1 MTAFEPFPKIG
12 RLKRDCLVTEKID
25 GSNAQ
30 VCIVPDDGAS
40 GEGSVAYVDDNFIF
54 AGSRNRWLQ
63 PGKNTDNFGFAG
75 WVKDNAEEL
84 VNLGPGRH
92 FGEWW
97 GLGIQR
103 GYGLTER
110 RFSLFNPHKWT
121 DDVRPSCCSVVPI
134 LYQGLF
140 DTWCIDDTIN
150 RLQDSGSKARPGF
163 MKPEG
168 VIVWHAAT
176 KTYFKRL
183 IEDDEISKTEA
194 LQVAA

>member
-1 MTAFEPFPKIG
+1 MTFEPFPKIG

-30 VCIVPDDGAS
+30 IFIQAQGCSDQYPD
-40 GEGSVAYVDDNFIF
+40 SVASVDGYSIF
-54 AGSRNRWLQ
+54 AGSRNKYIQ
-63 PGKNTDNFGFAG
+63 PGKTTDNFGFAG

-84 VNLGPGRH
+84 VKLGPGRH
-92 FGEWW
+92 YGEWW

-110 RFSLFNPHKWT
+110 RLSLFNP
-121 DDVRPSCCSVVPI
+121 VRWALERPACCGVVPI
-134 LYQGLF
+134 LYQGVF
-140 DTWCIDDTIN
+140 DSAAIEHAIGV
-150 RLQDSGSKARPGF
+150 LEKYGSHAKLGF

-168 VIVWHAAT
+168 VIVWHSAT

-183 IEDDEISKTEA
+183 IEGDEISKTEA
-194 LQVAA
+194 LAA

>member
-1 MTAFEPFPKIG
+1 MEFEPFPKIG

-30 VCIVPDDGAS
+30 IGIVHDAEPIAFGNA
-40 GEGSVAYVDDNFIF
+40 VAYVGGMLIY

-75 WVKDNAEEL
+75 WVKDNADEL
-84 VNLGPGRH
+84 SKLGEGRH

-110 RFSLFNPHKWT
+110 RFSLFNPYRWK
-121 DDVRPSCCSVVPI
+121 DDVRPSCCGVVPI
-134 LYQGLF
+134 LYQGDF
-140 DTWCIDDTIN
+140 DTFQIDAALHTLSQ
-150 RLQDSGSKARPGF
+150 RGSRANPGF
-163 MKPEG
+163 NKPEG
-168 VIVWHAAT
+168 IIVWHSAT

-183 IEDDEISKTEA
+183 LEGDEMSKTEA
-194 LQVAA
+194 LAA

>member
-1 MTAFEPFPKIG
+1 MEFEPFGKIG

-25 GSNAQ
+25 VSNAQ
-30 VCIVPDDGAS
+30 IGIVPLGNEDRPGRITVRDGF
-40 GEGSVAYVDDNFIF
+40 EIF

-75 WVKDNAEEL
+75 WVNDNADEL
-84 VNLGPGRH
+84 AKLGEGRH

-110 RFSLFNPHKWT
+110 RFSLFNPYRWK
-121 DDVRPSCCSVVPI
+121 DDVRPSCCGVVPI
-134 LYQGLF
+134 LYQGVF
-140 DTWCIDDTIN
+140 DSAAIEQAVVDLDN
-150 RLQDSGSKARPGF
+150 YGSVARPGF
-163 MKPEG
+163 DKPEG
-168 VIVWHAAT
+168 IIVYHSAT

-183 IEDDEISKTEA
+183 LEGDEISKTEA
-194 LQVAA
+194 LAA

>member
-1 MTAFEPFPKIG
+1 MLFEPFPKIG

-30 VCIVPDDGAS
+30 VAIVPDAES
-40 GEGSVAYVDDNFIF
+40 GEGYTAYVGGNFIF

-63 PGKNTDNFGFAG
+63 PGKSTDNFGFAG
-75 WVKDNAEEL
+75 WVKDNADEL
-84 VNLGPGRH
+84 SKLGPGRH
-92 FGEWW
+92 YGEWW

-110 RFSLFNPHKWT
+110 RFSLFNPYRWK
-121 DDVRPSCCSVVPI
+121 DAVRPACCGVVPI
-134 LYQGLF
+134 LYQGVF
-140 DTWCIDDTIN
+140 DSAAIDAAITS
-150 RLQDSGSKARPGF
+150 LETGGSHAKHGF

-168 VIVWHAAT
+168 IIVWHSAT

-183 IEDDEISKTEA
+183 LENDEMSKGEA
-194 LQVAA
+194 MAA

>member
-1 MTAFEPFPKIG
+1 MLFEPFPKIG

-30 VCIVPDDGAS
+30 VAIVPDAES
-40 GEGSVAYVDDNFIF
+40 GEGSTAYVGGNFIF

-63 PGKNTDNFGFAG
+63 PGKSTDNFGFAG
-75 WVKDNAEEL
+75 WVKDNADEL
-84 VNLGPGRH
+84 SKLGPGRH
-92 FGEWW
+92 YGEWW

-110 RFSLFNPHKWT
+110 RFSLFNPYRWK
-121 DDVRPSCCSVVPI
+121 DAVRPACCGVVPI
-134 LYQGLF
+134 LYQGVF
-140 DTWCIDDTIN
+140 DSAAIDAAITS
-150 RLQDSGSKARPGF
+150 LETGGSHAKPGF

-168 VIVWHAAT
+168 IIVWHSAT

-183 IEDDEISKTEA
+183 LENDEMSKGEA
-194 LQVAA
+194 MAA